1 MKSAKHRA
9 FQRLVSSYFK
19 RLGWFATI
27 EHWLKGKK
35 IDVLAQ
41 DMKTKFIIA
50 NEIELT
56 PRHCLTNIER
66 DLEVGCNGVAII
78 CAKASVLEAVKR
90 KAKAN
95 LSRDILNKVRFQLIT
110 EFIPPSNSGINSADS
125 EYE

>member
-1 MKSAKHRA
+1 MKSAKHRT

-19 RLGWFATI
+19 RIGWLATI
-27 EHWLKGKK
+27 EHCLNGKK

-41 DMKTKFIIA
+41 NMETKFIIA

-78 CAKASVLEAVKR
+78 CPKLSVLEAIKR
-90 KAKAN
+90 KAKTS

-110 EFIPPSNSGINSADS
+110 EFIPSSNT
-125 EYE
+125 E